1 MRILYAEDEFDMNKI
16 VSAKLQGEG
25 HSVDSCFNGDEA
37 VALFD
42 DHDYDLIILD
52 VMMPGKNGY
61 DVLRHIRGEGDL
73 TPVLFLTA
81 RDAVEER
88 IRGLDCGANDY
99 LVKPFALEELMARIR
114 AVRRSVTRVP
124 DSILKVADLSLD
136 MASHKVIRA
145 GREIKLS
152 SKEYR
157 LLEYLMQ
164 NAGIVLTRA
173 QIEDQIMSYDYD
185 GGTNVVDVYIRYLR
199 SKIDIGSDKQLIQTV
214 RGTGYVIRS

>member
-1 MRILYAEDEFDMNKI
+1 MSEKF
-16 VSAKLQGEG
+16 
-25 HSVDSCFNGDEA
+25 
-37 VALFD
+37 
-42 DHDYDLIILD
+42 
-52 VMMPGKNGY
+52 
-61 DVLRHIRGEGDL
+61 
-73 TPVLFLTA
+73 
-81 RDAVEER
+81 
-88 IRGLDCGANDY
+88 DY